1 MSFDEKVA
9 PKIAENSPKGKHPG
23 TGDKEAAMNS
33 MLYSHIKGEN
43 DKPHNNIQFR
53 ALVLYKTIISYE
65 QFKKKYDPTFVEYCT
80 KASPQFE
87 GDLDEISS
95 FNILEAR
102 VYIQELCSC
111 LPQPENTELFFQT
124 IDQISKKPE
133 TGKEAESLVDKLSGM
148 VRTRDL
154 KQIRRYPKAY
164 MIITKDLK
172 AVSLQSIVDVQFP
185 YNFDFSYGVITGVPS
200 R

>member
-1 MSFDEKVA
+1 M
-9 PKIAENSPKGKHPG
+9 
-23 TGDKEAAMNS
+23 
-33 MLYSHIKGEN
+33 
-43 DKPHNNIQFR
+43 
-53 ALVLYKTIISYE
+53 
-65 QFKKKYDPTFVEYCT
+65 EYCT

-164 MIITKDLK
+164 DYNKRSK